1 MSKAMKLTEGNFK
14 SQVLDSELPV
24 LVDYWAPWCG
34 PCRVMAPVLKA
45 IASEREGTLKLGEVN
60 VDEEFGLAQNAGVYS
75 IPYLILYRDGER
87 VATVTGA
94 MPKPMLERE
103 LDLDAIGAVGVE

>member
-1 MSKAMKLTEGNFK
+1 MSSAITLTEGNFK
-14 SQVLDSELPV
+14 TEVLDSELPV

-34 PCRVMAPVLKA
+34 PCRATAPVLEA
-45 IASEREGTLKLGEVN
+45 IAAEREGSLKLGKVN
-60 VDEEFGLAQNAGVYS
+60 VDEEFDLAQDAGVYS

-103 LDLDAIGAVGVE
+103 LDLDAITAVGVD